1 MRHPRKTGQTL
12 GWTAPIFA
20 LALATLLYGCG
31 DSANT
36 EPATTAGTTPQP
48 DTAAA
53 PVAEAQATSAP
64 PAFTVDY
71 QYHTLDN
78 GLKVIL
84 SQDHTSPIVT
94 VAVYY
99 NIGFRIEPRDRTGF
113 AHLFEHMMFQ
123 GSENLG
129 KMEFISLVNSNG
141 GVLNGSTRFD
151 YTNYF
156 EIVPAHKLETM
167 LWAEADRMRGLNIT
181 DENLLNQQGVVKN
194 EVKVN
199 VLNQPYGGFPWL
211 WLPQYANENWYN
223 SHNFYGDLDDLDA
236 ANLADV
242 ADFFSRY
249 YAPNNAA
256 LAIVGDFDSAE
267 ALRMVEKYFSDIP
280 ASAEPITLPDI
291 SEPRQEAE
299 KTETMTDNLATRP
312 GFAFAY
318 HVPERLTPEWYAMG
332 LIDQILLQG
341 DDSLLHQA
349 LVKEAGITDGI
360 GGGINAL
367 LGNMLNYKGPMLW
380 SASFIHD
387 STTSKQQIT
396 EVLDGV
402 IEQFK
407 AAPVDQALLD
417 RALVKWRSNY
427 YEDVSSF
434 FGFGRADLLAS
445 LALFDNNPGL
455 INDFEKG
462 MQAVTPELIQQTA
475 QEYLRKTNRT
485 TLELVAGAAA
495 AQPTAAEGE
504 QDNG

>member
-1 MRHPRKTGQTL
+1 MRFTSRAAVTAVFFTTGL
-12 GWTAPIFA
+12 L
-20 LALATLLYGCG
+20 LAGCG
-31 DSANT
+31 QEPEPPETSSTAHPAPETAT
-36 EPATTAGTTPQP
+36 EI
-48 DTAAA
+48 AAA
-53 PVAEAQATSAP
+53 PSHQP
-64 PAFTVDY
+64 FTVDFN
-71 QYHTLDN
+71 YHTLDN

-84 SQDHTSPIVT
+84 SQDHTAPVVT

-129 KMEFISLVNSNG
+129 KMEFISLVNANG

-181 DENLLNQQGVVKN
+181 DENLANQQGVVKN

-223 SHNFYGDLDDLDA
+223 SHNFYGDLEDLDA
-236 ANLADV
+236 ASLADV

-267 ALRMVEKYFSDIP
+267 ALAMVEKYFAEIP

-299 KTETMTDNLATRP
+299 KTESMTDALATRP
-312 GFAFAY
+312 GFSFAY

-349 LVKEAGITDGI
+349 LVQEAGITDGI

-387 STTSKQQIT
+387 SSTSQEQILQ
-396 EVLDGV
+396 VVDGV

-407 AAPVDQALLD
+407 ATTIDQALLN
-417 RALVKWRSNY
+417 RALVKWRSDY
-427 YEDVSSF
+427 YEQVSAT

-455 INDFEKG
+455 INEFEKG
-462 MQAVTPELIQQTA
+462 MQRVTPELIQKTA
-475 QEYLRKTNRT
+475 QEYLRSSNRT
-485 TLELVAGAAA
+485 TLELVAGAAVA
-495 AQPTAAEGE
+495 TQTSTAQGE